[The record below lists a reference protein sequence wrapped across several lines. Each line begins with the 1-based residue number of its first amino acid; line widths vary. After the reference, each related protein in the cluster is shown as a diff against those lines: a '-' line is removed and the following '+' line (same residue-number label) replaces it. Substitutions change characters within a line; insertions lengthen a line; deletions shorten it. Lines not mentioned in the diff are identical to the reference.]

1 MLRKITLALGILALV
16 AGTPLAAATTVV
28 VLDMNRVIETFHKT
42 AKIKKDVEADGKFA
56 EETQK
61 LKVEEFNNLKKD
73 LEAAAK
79 SAEEADNNPT
89 LSQKAKTEARAKL
102 QKLYKEAVEMEQ
114 SIRQSQKQTT
124 EFLNNKFTQKTNVVL
139 QEDILPRVKEIAKAH
154 GAEVVLNARVGILY
168 AESSADITKELLERL
183 EKDFPAPAEDEAAA
197 AADTKS
203 SDAADSDVK
212 TTTADDSAADD
223 AKTVKATDSVKTDKA
238 DSVKKA
244 SK

>member
-1 MLRKITLALGILALV
+1 MLRKITLALGLLALV

-61 LKVEEFNNLKKD
+61 LKVEEFNNLKRD

-197 AADTKS
+197 ADTKS

-212 TTTADDSAADD
+212 TTTADDSADAAD
-223 AKTVKATDSVKTDKA
+223 AKTVKATDSVKTDRA